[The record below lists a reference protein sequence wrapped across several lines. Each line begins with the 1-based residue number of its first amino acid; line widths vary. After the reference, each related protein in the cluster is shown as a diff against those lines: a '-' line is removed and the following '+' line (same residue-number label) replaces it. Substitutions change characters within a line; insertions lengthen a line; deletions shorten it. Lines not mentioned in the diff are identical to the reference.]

1 MAVLISIVF
10 NYCSS
15 VYKPKWFLVT
25 IPSNIQVIL
34 VVCYI
39 IIFNYNLTTN
49 KYYFLYKYKLS
60 KFQQ

>member
-1 MAVLISIVF
+1 MAVSIIIVF

-25 IPSNIQVIL
+25 ILSNIQVIL

-39 IIFNYNLTTN
+39 IIFIYYYNYNLTTN
-49 KYYFLYKYKLS
+49 KYYFLYKYK
-60 KFQQ
+60 